1 MRVRIPEK
9 SRALELLAQIASI
22 ALNLNMITPLLTLQ
36 HLLRRNDPHIS
47 LLPIEDPSDILQRQP
62 PCLRVPP
69 PNTSHHRDK
78 HSKEDKVVLP
88 IDRLERDRVDESVEE
103 NHGEAGHLRDGE
115 AFSAEFVG
123 PDFDRVGD
131 DQGGEGDVV
140 AEEVAAENFVSDVR
154 CLEDG
159 GCGDLHEEERDDCEP
174 GGGVAGGGEAAG
186 ETSDDNVGHQHD
198 DGLGDV
204 SNFFWDKSRKITATH
219 RSHEEQSSTKTL
231 DKQGRG
237 HGPDQVPD
245 LQAC

>member
-1 MRVRIPEK
+1 MEK
-9 SRALELLAQIASI
+9 SCALELLAQIASI

-115 AFSAEFVG
+115 AFGAEFVR
-123 PDFDRVGD
+123 PDFDGVGD
-131 DQGGEGDVV
+131 DEGGEGDVV
-140 AEEVAAENFVSDVR
+140 AEEVT
-154 CLEDG
+154 
-159 GCGDLHEEERDDCEP
+159 
-174 GGGVAGGGEAAG
+174 GGV
-186 ETSDDNVGHQHD
+186 V
-198 DGLGDV
+198 V
-204 SNFFWDKSRKITATH
+204 
-219 RSHEEQSSTKTL
+219 RSAM
-231 DKQGRG
+231 
-237 HGPDQVPD
+237 VPRRV
-245 LQAC
+245 C